1 MKDCCLFIQR
11 DKKAQTRDRLS
22 HGFIERGDTSEE
34 FCGCSLILLQGMR
47 SKYSSTKKKL
57 KGKKKKKRHDEKG
70 LPERNSNVAHSD
82 LHKFSFP
89 SVTTHARTTT
99 LFKINSLSIT
109 RIISLCLST
118 CVRLPEIRAK
128 SVCVGG
134 WMRVMR
140 WGGTCRGETD
150 WH

>member
-57 KGKKKKKRHDEKG
+57 KGKKKKKKG
-70 LPERNSNVAHSD
+70 TMKKDYQNVIATSHTPTSTN
-82 LHKFSFP
+82 F
-89 SVTTHARTTT
+89 
-99 LFKINSLSIT
+99 LFLQSPHMHVQQPFLKSI
-109 RIISLCLST
+109 
-118 CVRLPEIRAK
+118 VYQ
-128 SVCVGG
+128 
-134 WMRVMR
+134 
-140 WGGTCRGETD
+140 
-150 WH
+150 